1 MTDQETVIKAL
12 ENCTDKPKCKDC
24 PWVECEHEH
33 ETVEIPMDLAKDALE
48 LLKVQGPR
56 VMTLEEVEHLTYG
69 SPYIIETNLQKEE
82 PRLMYGLFSHL
93 GLQGNFSFAFTDGRG
108 YLFDVDY
115 GKRWRCWTSAPT
127 DEQREATPWEG

>member
-1 MTDQETVIKAL
+1 MTRELI
-12 ENCTDKPKCKDC
+12 
-24 PWVECEHEH
+24 
-33 ETVEIPMDLAKDALE
+33 MDALNRCE
-48 LLKVQGPR
+48 PYVMPECCGGCPYEGCWGTKEECITQLHADTYALLKAQGPR

-69 SPYIIETNLQKEE
+69 SPYIIETNLPKEE

-115 GKRWRCWTSAPT
+115 GKRWRCWTSSPT
-127 DEQREATPWEG
+127 DEQREAVPWRV

>member
-1 MTDQETVIKAL
+1 MTKETI
-12 ENCTDKPKCKDC
+12 
-24 PWVECEHEH
+24 
-33 ETVEIPMDLAKDALE
+33 MDALNRCE
-48 LLKVQGPR
+48 PYAIPDCCAGCPYNDCWDTKEECITKLHSDAHTLLKAQEPR

-69 SPYIIETNLQKEE
+69 SPYIIETNLPKEE

-115 GKRWRCWTSAPT
+115 GKRWRCWTSRP
-127 DEQREATPWEG
+127 DEKVRADTPWE